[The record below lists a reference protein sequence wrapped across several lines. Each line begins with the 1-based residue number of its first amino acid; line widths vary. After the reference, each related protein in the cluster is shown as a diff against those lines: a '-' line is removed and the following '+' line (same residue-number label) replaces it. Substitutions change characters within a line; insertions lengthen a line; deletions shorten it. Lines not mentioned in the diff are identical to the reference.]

1 MVTDP
6 GRSFLGGLNS
16 ALAFGARR
24 PDPALGAQRL
34 ADANRL
40 LTVNQAQAAEFA
52 FQGAIS
58 GDLGVQILN
67 NSDPG
72 ADGRTILSVPDNVDV
87 TKLGQIVG
95 ASGAVNKYFDKDGNV
110 QTAKSVRVVQAPGGA
125 ADSYI
130 IEVERQDGVF
140 APKTVGAS
148 EDPNDSV
155 RIFTGAELRDL
166 SDATLSGLIV
176 DSGRDVFQGRLLA
189 LAGANRLDAEAIS
202 SANQMAAMNPAMA
215 GQFLQ
220 TFKQLPYEDKISAL
234 QEFGVDTDAILADA
248 NNAQTPT
255 PSAGVD
261 TTGLT
266 SAGFYTVDGANDA
279 IKDKGIRRGGF
290 GNPAGKIRGLAEE
303 IEDLENSIG
312 NNTASE
318 LRDIRAKQT
327 KLNTE
332 LQALLD
338 DPDNVALS
346 SDQQQLKRLQGA
358 QANDQK
364 RIDDLL
370 DQGKTVDNSEVRNF
384 QERIDKRAQTIADL
398 EKQIGP
404 ADDQLDVTNSVTG
417 ANNQRVRLNDKEMQ
431 TALRGRFLNP
441 TQEDYGVMRNFLREN
456 NITTFEQVRQAV
468 SDGRINKEN
477 QVRLAAL
484 IAMAQPT
491 LTAGATKAKSPLDA
505 YTAAMTEMEPDR
517 MTPTDRETLGI
528 RRDELNFR
536 VREFNANQLDKY
548 GEAEEKAL
556 EKIEEMDKVLFDV
569 NGQYMDDGDDE
580 YNFSRA
586 LTILNTMGTLASRPT
601 GSLAQAHR
609 DRFFQAFAKVAGA
622 AAQRQGA
629 ASWGD
634 KWNSFFQDDIQQKLG
649 GQAESMRIQ
658 RDSAGVFKA
667 LVFKDT
673 RGRTD
678 LNFTLTRENL
688 EDFVNAKTI
697 KLLEDNLPDE

>member
-6 GRSFLGGLNS
+6 GRSFLGGFNS
-16 ALAFGARR
+16 ALAYGARR

-40 LTVNQAQAAEFA
+40 ITLSQAQSADFA
-52 FQGAIS
+52 LQGAIS

-87 TKLGQIVG
+87 TKLGQIIQNN
-95 ASGAVNKYFDKDGNV
+95 GAVTKFTDPNGNI
-110 QTAKSVRVVQAPGGA
+110 QTAKSVRIAPAPDGA
-125 ADSYI
+125 ADRFV
-130 IEVERQDGVF
+130 IEVEREDGVF

-148 EDPNDSV
+148 QDPNDPV
-155 RIFTGAELRDL
+155 RVFTGAELRDL
-166 SDATLSGLIV
+166 SNATLSGLVV

-202 SANQMAAMNPAMA
+202 SANQMAEMNPAMA

-220 TFKQLPYEDKISAL
+220 TFKALPYEDKIRAL

-248 NNAQTPT
+248 NTVQTPT
-255 PSAGVD
+255 SDPGVD
-261 TTGLT
+261 TIGLT

-290 GNPAGKIRGLAEE
+290 GNPAGKIRDLAEE
-303 IEDLENSIG
+303 IEELENSIG

-318 LRDIRAKQT
+318 LRDIRAKQA

-346 SDQQQLKRLQGA
+346 SAQQRLKRLQSA

-384 QERIDKRAQTIADL
+384 QKRVDERAQTIADL

-431 TALRGRFLNP
+431 TALRRRFLNP

-505 YTAAMTEMEPDR
+505 YTAAMTEMETGR
-517 MTPTDRETLGI
+517 MTPADRATLAI
-528 RRDELNFR
+528 RRDELDFR
-536 VREFNANQLDKY
+536 VTEFNANQLDKY
-548 GEAEEKAL
+548 GEAEEAAL
-556 EKIEEMDKVLFDV
+556 GRIEEMDKVLFDV

-601 GSLAQAHR
+601 GNVAAANR

-622 AAQRQGA
+622 AAQREGA

-634 KWNSFFQDDIQQKLG
+634 KWNSFFQNDIQQKLG
-649 GQAESMRIQ
+649 GQAGSMRIR
-658 RDSAGVFKA
+658 RDSAGVFQA

-673 RGRTD
+673 QGRTD
-678 LNFTLTRENL
+678 LNFTLTKSDL
-688 EDFVNAKTI
+688 EKFVNAKTI